1 MLDDYENY
9 IGNGLGN
16 IEDDVT
22 RTTHK
27 KSFDELLKEAQQE
40 LYLGCSKFSKL
51 SFIVKLF
58 HIKVYNKW
66 SNKSFDMLLDFL
78 Q

>member
-9 IGNGLGN
+9 IGDGLGN

-22 RTTHK
+22 RTIHK

-40 LYLGCSKFSKL
+40 LYNTTKK
-51 SFIVKLF
+51 K
-58 HIKVYNKW
+58 KAK
-66 SNKSFDMLLDFL
+66 
-78 Q
+78 